1 MFKCVDSQNLLLM
14 FDKLNEA
21 NNRMPEVFAMLQ
33 ENAEV
38 ENENL
43 FYSLSL
49 KTNSVFLLNNLEFW
63 LKTFKSILF
72 QGRMLK

>member
-1 MFKCVDSQNLLLM
+1 MFKCVDSQNLFLM